1 VNDIMR
7 SRGNS
12 QSSSG
17 EGTQAQTASLVEI
30 AYRYLRER
38 ILSGEFEVGAPL
50 RQEDIAKRLGISRL
64 PVREAL
70 SQLDAEGLAV
80 LRPRRGYVVTS
91 LSEDDIDDIF
101 DVQGLLEA
109 HAVYLATLK
118 RTAKDAARVDA
129 LLNHLDKLASSEPFD
144 VISYGRAVTAFHS
157 HLMDAAQRPYLSRLI
172 ENSRNILERYVRL
185 ASEDRGESHDEHH
198 AIMEAYRAGDAVTCA
213 QLCRSHVENT
223 GQRLKKILAERRA
236 SSESKPGPR
245 ANKNRDF

>member
-7 SRGNS
+7 SRGES
-12 QSSSG
+12 QSSSD

-118 RTAKDAARVDA
+118 RTAKDTARLDA

-144 VISYGRAVTAFHS
+144 VVSYGRAVTEFHS

-172 ENSRNILERYVRL
+172 QNSRNILERYVRL
-185 ASEDRGESHDEHH
+185 ASDDRGESHDEHH
-198 AIMEAYRAGDAVTCA
+198 AIMAAYRAGDAAACA

-223 GQRLKKILAERRA
+223 RLRLKKILAERRA
-236 SSESKPGPR
+236 SSESKPSPR
-245 ANKNRDF
+245 SHKIREF

>member
-1 VNDIMR
+1 MR
-7 SRGNS
+7 PWGDSEP
-12 QSSSG
+12 SSD
-17 EGTQAQTASLVEI
+17 EGIQARTASLVEV

-109 HAVYLATLK
+109 HAVYQATLN
-118 RTAKDAARVDA
+118 RTDKDTARLNA
-129 LLNHLDKLASSEPFD
+129 LLSHLDKLTRKDPFD
-144 VISYGRAVTAFHS
+144 VISYGRAVTQFHS
-157 HLMDAAQRPYLSRLI
+157 HLTDAARRPYLSRQI
-172 ENSRNILERYVRL
+172 QNSRNILERYVRL
-185 ASEDRGESHDEHH
+185 ASDDREESHHEHH
-198 AIMEAYRAGDAVTCA
+198 AIMKAYSAGDAAACA
-213 QLCRSHVENT
+213 ELCRAHVENARH
-223 GQRLKKILAERRA
+223 RLKKILEQRRA
-236 SSESKPGPR
+236 SSEPVSSKRSNGSR
-245 ANKNRDF
+245 YI